1 MLLLQ
6 PAADTQ
12 VLVIAQHSSSNVGEE
27 GVGQPAG
34 SFLPEANSSN
44 QPPELQ
50 EGTTQQQQQ
59 ANTMQPAA
67 PASARRTSTSS
78 SPRSRLAS
86 RAATPSQPSASNSP
100 RTPRA
105 TGKAQKAPA
114 AAAGTAAGAGRQPE
128 TADAAAAKG
137 KSRQSLLTPQGRGLT
152 LPQQQALVQ
161 RLQEAEGVM
170 GLLQQDLQASLAARQ
185 QLEEQLQQLCGT
197 GSAERQQQPADKSL
211 QPSVEQGPTT
221 AQEAAGFGAGGDE
234 PCREGGSAEAS
245 ALALRQQLQEQV
257 QLTSQA
263 RQELADLN
271 EFVAAQ
277 QQQVAELQAQLQQQA
292 VQDHQQQQHT
302 QALQQ
307 ELAGAQEQ
315 LQALQQQTASIP
327 ADCQQPGQQG
337 LLLQQHAS
345 APGAPEEPTF
355 CQHEARCQQLQTILH
370 ALLQQ
375 LPEAQQWHGMRPHTA
390 AAQRSPRTRS
400 TWQHRPVGLHTL
412 LYPPLVVAS
421 QLPPAAAQG
430 YPRSASAPRCATADS
445 SSSPR
450 HWESRAGA
458 VRCNTSGALTATCS
472 SGGAGCC
479 QDGGLVLT
487 DGRLRPLTY
496 RGPGSGTADVPV
508 AAVSAR
514 RRLSVAAEQGLLAS
528 LRVAPVSARMQGGTL
543 SSAKGGTEDAAPG
556 CGSRGPTQQQFSPRK
571 QERADAAA
579 GAGVQAAGCVSPRR
593 GGGSLLQ
600 GSVRRGVPKLALSG
614 LH

>member
-1 MLLLQ
+1 MFLQ

-12 VLVIAQHSSSNVGEE
+12 VLVIARHSSSNVGEE

-34 SFLPEANSSN
+34 SFMPEANSSN
-44 QPPELQ
+44 PPPEQQ

-59 ANTMQPAA
+59 ANTVQPAA

-78 SPRSRLAS
+78 SPRSRLTS
-86 RAATPSQPSASNSP
+86 RAAAPSQPSASNSP

-128 TADAAAAKG
+128 PADAAAAKG
-137 KSRQSLLTPQGRGLT
+137 KSRQSLHTPQGRGLT

-161 RLQEAEGVM
+161 RLQEGEGVM
-170 GLLQQDLQASLAARQ
+170 SLLQQDLQGSLAARQ

-197 GSAERQQQPADKSL
+197 GCAERQQQPPDASL
-211 QPSVEQGPTT
+211 QPSIEQGPTT
-221 AQEAAGFGAGGDE
+221 AEEAGFGVGGDE
-234 PCREGGSAEAS
+234 PCSEGGSAEAS

-257 QLTSQA
+257 QLTRQA

-271 EFVAAQ
+271 EVVAAQ
-277 QQQVAELQAQLQQQA
+277 QQQVADLQTQLQQQA
-292 VQDHQQQQHT
+292 VQDHQQQQHM
-302 QALQQ
+302 QALRQ

-315 LQALQQQTASIP
+315 LRSMQALQQQTASTP
-327 ADCQQPGQQG
+327 AACQQQGQQG
-337 LLLQQHAS
+337 LLPQQHAS
-345 APGAPEEPTF
+345 APGAPEEPTC
-355 CQHEARCQQLQTILH
+355 CQHEARCQQLQTILQ
-370 ALLQQ
+370 ALLQL
-375 LPEAQQWHGMRPHTA
+375 LPEAQQWHGMRPHSA
-390 AAQRSPRTRS
+390 AVQRSPRTQS
-400 TWQHRPVGLHTL
+400 TRQHRPVGLHTL
-412 LYPPLVVAS
+412 LYPPLAVAAPL
-421 QLPPAAAQG
+421 QPAAAQG

-472 SGGAGCC
+472 SGGAGRC
-479 QDGGLVLT
+479 QDGGLVPT

-496 RGPGSGTADVPV
+496 RGPDTGTAGVPV
-508 AAVSAR
+508 AAASAR
-514 RRLSVAAEQGLLAS
+514 QRLSADAEQGLLAS
-528 LRVAPVSARMQGGTL
+528 LRVAPVSARMQRGTL
-543 SSAKGGTEDAAPG
+543 SSARGCMEDAAPG
-556 CGSRGPTQQQFSPRK
+556 CGGRGPTKEQFSPRR

-579 GAGVQAAGCVSPRR
+579 GAQAAGCVSPRR

-600 GSVRRGVPKLALSG
+600 GSVWRGVPKLALSG